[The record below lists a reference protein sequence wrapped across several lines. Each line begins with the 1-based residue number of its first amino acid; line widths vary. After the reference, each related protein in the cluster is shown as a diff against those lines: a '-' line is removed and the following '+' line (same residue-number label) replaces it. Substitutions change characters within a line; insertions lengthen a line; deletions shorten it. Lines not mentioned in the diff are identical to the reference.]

1 MTPSFTTGSVLV
13 GVIAAGGIAGEVRPR
28 LIIEVAG
35 GVGILIVAGIGGRE
49 GGGVEAGI
57 VGVVLVSPP
66 PPPMPPNPM
75 ISLIPPIGGIDG
87 VEEEVVAAPP
97 PPPSPNRSLIPP
109 LGVVV
114 VGGTGAGG
122 GAGADTV
129 PKPMISFRPP
139 ADGVVVAAAGME
151 GIDIPAIMSRPPT
164 DAPPPF
170 PPPPFPPPL
179 SGVVI
184 PNALI
189 STG

>member
-1 MTPSFTTGSVLV
+1 MRVVGQGQVRASLAYHQLPPSPVGVMPPAAAAAAAAASFSFFFLALRSLTPSFTTGSVLV
-13 GVIAAGGIAGEVRPR
+13 GVIAAGGIAGEVRP
-28 LIIEVAG
+28 LIIDVAG

-57 VGVVLVSPP
+57 VGVVLVNPP

-87 VEEEVVAAPP
+87 VEEEVAAPPP

-122 GAGADTV
+122 GAGR
-129 PKPMISFRPP
+129 IQC
-139 ADGVVVAAAGME
+139 
-151 GIDIPAIMSRPPT
+151 
-164 DAPPPF
+164 
-170 PPPPFPPPL
+170 L
-179 SGVVI
+179 S
-184 PNALI
+184 P
-189 STG
+189 